1 MNKLIVTFLALM
13 ATVGGV
19 ALAADAKAGGEVFN
33 TKCKSCHGEGGATP
47 NKAVADMF
55 KTEIPVLSSPEV
67 QAKSD
72 ADIHKLLVEG
82 GAPKGKMPA
91 VLKTATPAQVDD
103 VVAYVRSLKK

>member
-72 ADIHKLLVEG
+72 ADIRKAITDG
-82 GAPKGKMPA
+82 KGKMPA
-91 VLKTATPAQVDD
+91 AKNVTGGAVDD
-103 VVAYVRSLKK
+103 VIAYLRTLKK